1 MDSTT
6 DAIKK
11 KSYKFFVKGKKSKG
25 FSIFFF
31 FFFFEGDVG
40 VGGVRARRINIR
52 LKLPRIAVAFN
63 WFYYSELFQSG
74 FFEQIWNIE
83 SIFYPEEA
91 NNTWFLE

>member
-6 DAIKK
+6 DVIKK

-25 FSIFFF
+25 FSNFLFFF
-31 FFFFEGDVG
+31 FFFVGGVG

-63 WFYYSELFQSG
+63 
-74 FFEQIWNIE
+74 
-83 SIFYPEEA
+83 
-91 NNTWFLE
+91 

>member
-31 FFFFEGDVG
+31 FFEGGVG

-63 WFYYSELFQSG
+63 
-74 FFEQIWNIE
+74 
-83 SIFYPEEA
+83 
-91 NNTWFLE
+91 

>member
-31 FFFFEGDVG
+31 FFFFC
-40 VGGVRARRINIR
+40 GGGGGRGCKGKKN
-52 LKLPRIAVAFN
+52 KYPSKVAKNRGSFQLILL
-63 WFYYSELFQSG
+63 FRTISEWVF
-74 FFEQIWNIE
+74 
-83 SIFYPEEA
+83 
-91 NNTWFLE
+91 

>member
-31 FFFFEGDVG
+31 FFFFW
-40 VGGVRARRINIR
+40 GGGGGRGGKGKKN
-52 LKLPRIAVAFN
+52 K
-63 WFYYSELFQSG
+63 
-74 FFEQIWNIE
+74 
-83 SIFYPEEA
+83 
-91 NNTWFLE
+91 